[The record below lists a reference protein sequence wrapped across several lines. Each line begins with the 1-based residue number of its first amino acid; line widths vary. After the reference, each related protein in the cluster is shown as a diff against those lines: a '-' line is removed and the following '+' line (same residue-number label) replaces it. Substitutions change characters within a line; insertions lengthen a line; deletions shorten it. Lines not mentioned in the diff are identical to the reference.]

1 MTDVFG
7 GNGRYIYDDLDVNNH
22 KIINCLD
29 PDDEQDVATKHYVD
43 SRTAEIGWNTDGNTL
58 SVSR

>member
-29 PDDEQDVATKHYVD
+29 PDNDQDVATKHYVD
-43 SRTAEIGWNTDGNTL
+43 VEDLKLVGILLEIH
-58 SVSR
+58 

>member
-7 GNGRYIYDDLDVNNH
+7 GNGRYIYGDLDVNNH

-29 PDDEQDVATKHYVD
+29 PDDEQDVATRHYVD
-43 SRTAEIGWNTDGNTL
+43 SRMAEQVGIL
-58 SVSR
+58 LVIH